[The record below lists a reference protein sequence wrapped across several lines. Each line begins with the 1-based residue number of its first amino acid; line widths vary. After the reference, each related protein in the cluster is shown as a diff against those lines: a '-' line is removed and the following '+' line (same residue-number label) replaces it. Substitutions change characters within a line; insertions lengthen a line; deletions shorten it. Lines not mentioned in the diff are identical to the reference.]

1 MTQGQGENG
10 GEPRGEQDSRDASG
24 PLPSVLFASCS
35 QMDGVQ
41 VTPVLGSSTLRSGS
55 VSKGSAAPS
64 PVNSSP
70 LFPQTASSYYPERFH
85 GVRFEWD
92 VETELYLLF
101 RASADPC
108 FIVFCIPCFNT
119 EHKCPPTN

>member
-41 VTPVLGSSTLRSGS
+41 VTPVLVLGSSTLRSGS

-85 GVRFEWD
+85 GMLKQSCICSSGPVQ
-92 VETELYLLF
+92 THALLSF
-101 RASADPC
+101 
-108 FIVFCIPCFNT
+108 VFLVLTLNT
-119 EHKCPPTN
+119 NVH